1 MSKSRVRFP
10 DDEEGLLAGEAPT
23 IQNEDYLDGDEEK
36 QDEPTEV
43 LESAGKKDIAL
54 MIFINFL
61 SFVCFAIVL
70 PSLWPFLKS
79 FGVDQSWTG
88 WAVAVNSGGTF
99 LASPILGKWT
109 DWRGVKEALFVSL
122 VVMIGG
128 NVMYAMSQNVWML
141 LVARFIVGCAAA
153 NYAPASAYLTYATH
167 PNDRTTVMIA
177 NSAASILGFI
187 LGPAM
192 ATGLSALPAFEV
204 SVFKGNDLTYPG
216 WASVLLALFCLVFVP
231 TVKHIRPRKV
241 TPDTDGHAGSEEEDG
256 EAGRNHPFLNPI
268 SEDEH
273 LLVLVPEMDKRRPKS
288 DVMYQIREE
297 TLGEELVDEGGPT
310 FAMDSF
316 SVYSP
321 VDSHLISP
329 SSLLQDGEGVYSA
342 KGALDPSA
350 LSQSHIAAAGLE
362 TNPYV
367 KPSDA
372 SMSARSLKQL
382 TQPGLPIWTVIVVLY
397 LQFAFYNAF
406 TVFETIGT
414 PYTQHAYGWSVTTN
428 GFLFAGIGGGCIVSL
443 VILQVGAMLF
453 QDRTLLL
460 VCEVFMACGF
470 GLLIQYPFDE
480 YVELPRFLI
489 GVGCASVGFSS
500 ACAVV
505 ISIFS
510 KLLENVEQGV
520 MMGWLSASGSLAR
533 VAGPLFS
540 AYVLQYVG
548 GGLVFLITASM
559 LVLALLLTLI
569 FFPHLK
575 TSHKS
580 DAAAAPEPA
589 AVKKTP
595 SGSAKRH
602 QKKSGVRYAD
612 ERASLAEQSSL
623 INSEYD
629 DHEAWD

>member
-1 MSKSRVRFP
+1 MSSKSRVHFR
-10 DDEEGLLAGEAPT
+10 DEDEGLLASASPS
-23 IQNEDYLDGDEEK
+23 IQDDDHLSGDEER
-36 QDEPTEV
+36 QESGEV

-79 FGVDQSWTG
+79 FGVNQSWTG

-99 LASPILGKWT
+99 LASPLLGKWT
-109 DWRGVKEALFVSL
+109 DWRGVKEALFISL

-128 NVMYAMSQNVWML
+128 NIMYALSVDVWML
-141 LVARFIVGCAAA
+141 LASRFIVGCAAA

-192 ATGLSALPAFEV
+192 ATGLSALPAFEL

-216 WASVLLALFCLVFVP
+216 WASVLLALFCLIFVP
-231 TVKHIRPRKV
+231 TVKNIRPRK
-241 TPDTDGHAGSEEEDG
+241 A
-256 EAGRNHPFLNPI
+256 
-268 SEDEH
+268 
-273 LLVLVPEMDKRRPKS
+273 
-288 DVMYQIREE
+288 
-297 TLGEELVDEGGPT
+297 
-310 FAMDSF
+310 
-316 SVYSP
+316 
-321 VDSHLISP
+321 
-329 SSLLQDGEGVYSA
+329 GEGVFPA
-342 KGALDPSA
+342 KGALDPSS
-350 LSQSHIAAAGLE
+350 LSQAHIATE

-372 SMSARSLKQL
+372 SVRSLKTL
-382 TQPGLPIWTVIVVLY
+382 AQPGLPIWTVIVVLY

-460 VCEVFMACGF
+460 VTEVLMAGGF
-470 GLLIQYPFDE
+470 GLLIQWPFDE

-489 GVGCASVGFSS
+489 GVGLASVGFSS

-540 AYVLQYVG
+540 AYVLEYVG
-548 GGLVFLITASM
+548 GGLVFLITTFM
-559 LVLALLLTLI
+559 LVVALVLTLA

-575 TSHKS
+575 TAHKG
-580 DAAAAPEPA
+580 DTGAASATTAPKA
-589 AVKKTP
+589 TP
-595 SGSAKRH
+595 SGSGKWH
-602 QKKSGVRYAD
+602 QKKSGGKIRYAD
-612 ERASLAEQSSL
+612 ERPTAAEQSSL

-629 DHEAWD
+629 DHETWD

>member
-1 MSKSRVRFP
+1 MSSKSRVHFR
-10 DDEEGLLAGEAPT
+10 DEDEGLLASASPS
-23 IQNEDYLDGDEEK
+23 IQDDDHLSGDEER
-36 QDEPTEV
+36 QQQESGEV

-79 FGVDQSWTG
+79 FGVNQSWTG

-109 DWRGVKEALFVSL
+109 DLRGVKEALFISL
-122 VVMIGG
+122 AVMIGG
-128 NVMYAMSQNVWML
+128 NIMYALSQDVWML
-141 LVARFIVGCAAA
+141 LASRFIVGCAAA

-192 ATGLSALPAFEV
+192 ATGLSALPAFEL

-216 WASVLLALFCLVFVP
+216 WASVLLALFCLIFVP
-231 TVKHIRPRKV
+231 TVKNIRPRKV
-241 TPDTDGHAGSEEEDG
+241 TPETDDSGKKSEQEGSD
-256 EAGRNHPFLNPI
+256 ALNHPYLNPI
-268 SEDEH
+268 AEDEH
-273 LLVLVPEMDKRRPKS
+273 LLVLAPELDRRRGGRAE
-288 DVMYQIREE
+288 VMYHIQEDGQDEE
-297 TLGEELVDEGGPT
+297 GMEEGGQT

-316 SVYSP
+316 SVYTP

-329 SSLLQDGEGVYSA
+329 SVLQAGEGVFPA
-342 KGALDPSA
+342 KGALDPSS
-350 LSQSHIAAAGLE
+350 LSQAHIATE

-372 SMSARSLKQL
+372 SMRSLKTL
-382 TQPGLPIWTVIVVLY
+382 AQPGLPIWTVIVVLY

-460 VCEVFMACGF
+460 VTEVLMAGGF
-470 GLLIQYPFDE
+470 GLLIQWPFDE

-489 GVGCASVGFSS
+489 GVGLASVGFSS

-559 LVLALLLTLI
+559 LVVALVLTLA

-575 TSHKS
+575 TAHKG
-580 DAAAAPEPA
+580 DTAAASATTAPKA
-589 AVKKTP
+589 TP
-595 SGSAKRH
+595 SGSAKRR
-602 QKKSGVRYAD
+602 QKSGGKIRYAD
-612 ERASLAEQSSL
+612 ERPTAAEQSSL

-629 DHEAWD
+629 DHETWD